1 MSTESRYGMNASIFL
16 FLFDASDDVE
26 PLIFFELELI
36 SANADITLP
45 VLMIIRVGKSIN
57 FLTQFYKMKTKCMI
71 WALIIPI

>member
-16 FLFDASDDVE
+16 FLFDVSDDVE

-45 VLMIIRVGKSIN
+45 VLIIIKVWKSIN
-57 FLTQFYKMKTKCMI
+57 IQIKIVFMTFL
-71 WALIIPI
+71 